1 MHCIL
6 SFLTLNT
13 ERLLIVLGFYTLF
26 VVDIFDICGCLSLNC
41 IACYLACY
49 RHKLFIAV
57 ACLINFYRVDIYAGY
72 GNSEIFTK
80 SFSYV
85 VFYLV
90 VDKSNLAFNLDNRN
104 VIFSR
109 SGCYRIFDIPA
120 DSIFYLLVEVIR

>member
-1 MHCIL
+1 M
-6 SFLTLNT
+6 
-13 ERLLIVLGFYTLF
+13 
-26 VVDIFDICGCLSLNC
+26 DIFDICGCLSLNC

-85 VFYLV
+85 IFYLV

-120 DSIFYLLVEVIR
+120 DSVFYLLVEVIR